1 MIFETVKSKR
11 APKAAGPYSPALQA
25 GDFFC
30 LSGQLPID
38 PETGELVSDDIREQT
53 RQCIRNLQ
61 AVLREKG
68 LDLCHVMQ
76 VRVYLTDLND
86 LDAVNETY
94 TDMFHEP
101 YPARLCVGVASLL
114 KEARIEME
122 AFALDTR
129 ALEIL
134 CASEGCEGC
143 DGCCGEEE
151 NA

>member
-1 MIFETVKSKR
+1 MIFETVKSKH

-25 GDFFC
+25 GDFIC

-38 PETGELVSDDIREQT
+38 PATGELVSDDIREQT
-53 RQCIRNLQ
+53 KQCIRNLQ

-76 VRVYLTDLND
+76 VRVYLTDLNES
-86 LDAVNETY
+86 ASMNEAY
-94 TDMFHEP
+94 GEMFQEP

-114 KEARIEME
+114 KGAKIEME

-134 CASEGCEGC
+134 CASENC
-143 DGCCGEEE
+143 DCCGDRQCCSEAE
-151 NA
+151 